1 MQKWAEWCDF
11 GRYDPPPGRVTHPAL
26 GAASAQGSEEG
37 PLSVEALASF
47 FKFHERGTSVGTE
60 IRAGVTTFLVM
71 VYIVALNPAIIAEP
85 LGLNA
90 VAVAAGTALVAGVM
104 TLAMGLLTNYPFA
117 LAAGLGLN
125 AVVAFTLTFGLGMS
139 PAQAMGVVVIEGVII
154 SLLVVVGLR
163 EAIMN
168 AVPLGLKRAIGVG
181 IGLFI
186 LFIGFWDGGLII
198 GVAPPL
204 DPVDFVFP
212 NTPAAWVF
220 IAGLFITFALWALKV
235 RGALIISIAVTTVI
249 AFFAGVQTLPET
261 FTVTPD
267 FSTLGL
273 GLQDLGGI
281 FTIEAGALAAVL
293 AIFTI
298 MLSDFFDTM
307 GTVTGVAA
315 EAGLTTEDG
324 SVPGVGRVLLIDG
337 LAAAVGGAAGVSS
350 NTTYI
355 ESAAGVG
362 DGGRTGLTSV
372 VVGLLF
378 LAAIFLSPLVQIIPA
393 AATAPALVLVGYLM
407 FTQIGEIDVRDV
419 YTGLPA
425 LLIMILMPL
434 TFTITIGIGAGL
446 MTWVFLRVVARKWS
460 EVHWLMWV
468 VFVAFAVYFA
478 QEVIKA
484 YL

>member
-1 MQKWAEWCDF
+1 
-11 GRYDPPPGRVTHPAL
+11 
-26 GAASAQGSEEG
+26 
-37 PLSVEALASF
+37 VEALASF

-71 VYIVALNPAIIAEP
+71 VYIVAVNPAIIAGP
-85 LGLNA
+85 MGLDP
-90 VAVAAGTALVAGVM
+90 VAVAAGTALVAGIM

-117 LAAGLGLN
+117 LAAGLGIN
-125 AVVAFTLTFGLGMS
+125 AVVAFGLVLGLGMTA
-139 PAQAMGVVVIEGVII
+139 AQAMGVIVIEGLII
-154 SLLVVVGLR
+154 TVLVLVGFR

-186 LFIGFWDGGLII
+186 LFIGLWDGGLIAGQSPTPPPSI
-198 GVAPPL
+198 PPL
-204 DPVDFVFP
+204 AFQYPTDIGDAVFL
-212 NTPAAWVF
+212 V
-220 IAGLFITFALWALKV
+220 GLFLTFSLWALKV
-235 RGALIISIAVTTVI
+235 RGALIISIALTTVLAI
-249 AFFAGVQTLPET
+249 AVGVQTIPTE
-261 FTVTPD
+261 FVSPS

-273 GLQDLGGI
+273 GLQDLPGV

-315 EAGLTTEDG
+315 EAGLANEDG
-324 SVPGVGRVLLIDG
+324 SVPGVGRVLLIDS
-337 LAAAVGGAAGVSS
+337 LAAVAGGAAGVSS

-372 VVGLLF
+372 VTGLLF
-378 LAAIFLSPLVQIIPA
+378 LVVIVASPIVQIIPVQ
-393 AATAPALVLVGYLM
+393 ATAPALVLVGFLM
-407 FTQIGEIDVRDV
+407 FTQIGEIDVRDI

-425 LLIMILMPL
+425 LLTMILMPL
-434 TFTITIGIGAGL
+434 TFTIYIGIGAGIV
-446 MTWVFLRVVARKWS
+446 TWVFLQIVARKFS

-468 VFVAFAVYFA
+468 VFLAYLVFFA
-478 QEVIKA
+478 QVFIQQ
-484 YL
+484 YI